1 MKPLRP
7 RVAALTAMAV
17 MLWGSPWSLAV
28 PCSSDADCDGGVTCT
43 IGLCVSGVCEYV
55 DAPDG
60 TACDDGDVCTS
71 GDVCIAGTCMGTPIP
86 GCGSCVDDA
95 DCDDGNICT
104 DDFCDPATGQCNYV
118 HNSVACDDG
127 NACTENDTC
136 TDGMCTGTLIPGCGT
151 CTSDAD
157 CDDGIACTIGLCVDG
172 VCEYVDAPDGTACD
186 DGDVCTSGDVC
197 TAGICTGTP
206 IPGCGAC
213 IDDADCDDGDACT
226 LDACA
231 EGVCQHVIINSD
243 ECQGASQDR
252 AIPTISEWGLVIMAL
267 LALVVGTIMFRE
279 ACHRSVTARPSR

>member
-1 MKPLRP
+1 MNTGNVGIGTTTPTASLHDANDGGEEAIRVVSPETPL
-7 RVAALTAMAV
+7 VAHRNSTTGSSSAAAAV
-17 MLWGSPWSLAV
+17 CDSVDAYATGLWGVITSTSPGPGSAAV
-28 PCSSDADCDGGVTCT
+28 RGANLGTNDADCDGGVT
-43 IGLCVSGVCEYV
+43 
-55 DAPDG
+55 
-60 TACDDGDVCTS
+60 
-71 GDVCIAGTCMGTPIP
+71 
-86 GCGSCVDDA
+86 
-95 DCDDGNICT
+95 
-104 DDFCDPATGQCNYV
+104 
-118 HNSVACDDG
+118 
-127 NACTENDTC
+127 
-136 TDGMCTGTLIPGCGT
+136 
-151 CTSDAD
+151 
-157 CDDGIACTIGLCVDG
+157 CTIGLCVDG

-197 TAGICTGTP
+197 RVGICTGTP